1 MNRIFIINP
10 KGGSGKSTMAIHTA
24 VGFLN
29 LGYKVLFIDC
39 DIDQLTGY
47 SFFQHRK
54 LFMEEAKDYP
64 LPTADFMKL
73 NVDQLEAT
81 LLKESKNYDFIV
93 IDTPGMTLHQHN
105 SMIIHMADTI
115 ICPLNESFIDLEAFR
130 DSLFFNQLCLL
141 KNKPV
146 TDSQHQRTVLLV
158 TTRRSPV
165 ISRHQEEFYK
175 ELSQLKKT
183 YSLDFIKG
191 FFESVSFKEMF
202 RNGLTTLDCANLHI
216 IPSNVQRKSIES
228 IKFYIKYLVQKILTN
243 QYMFTND

>member
-47 SFFQHRK
+47 NFFQHRK
-54 LFMEEAKDYP
+54 IFMEQKPEYP
-64 LPTADFMKL
+64 VPMAHCLKL
-73 NVDQLEAT
+73 NVDQLESVIA
-81 LLKESKNYDFIV
+81 KEGKNYDFIIV
-93 IDTPGMTLHQHN
+93 DTPGMTLHHHN
-105 SMIIHMADTI
+105 QMIIQWADTI
-115 ICPLNESFIDLEAFR
+115 ICPLNESFIDLEAFK

-146 TDSQHQRTVLLV
+146 ADSNHQRTVLLV
-158 TTRRSPV
+158 TTRRSP
-165 ISRHQEEFYK
+165 IASYHQEDFYK
-175 ELSQLKKT
+175 ELHGLKKF
-183 YSLDFIKG
+183 YGLDFIKG

-202 RNGLTTLDCANLHI
+202 RNGLTTLDCSALHI
-216 IPSNVQRKSIES
+216 IPSNIQRKSIES

-243 QYMFTND
+243 QYMFSGD